1 MPKTRQ
7 DSWTEKED
15 ILLADVVLQSISDG
29 STQLQAFEE
38 VGKQLSRTSAACG
51 FRWNSY
57 VRRQFKSEIEAAKAK
72 RKQIKIGRSLVETSI
87 TEPSSEEG
95 KVYEEINNHQ
105 FEGIV
110 HYLKEIYNKSKLLDH
125 HRKVGDSPEKELK
138 KKING
143 LSKQNNDLQ
152 KELHSKEEAYK
163 GLVDLMEQARRMVEN
178 K

>member
-1 MPKTRQ
+1 MPKARQ

-15 ILLADVVLQSISDG
+15 ILLADVVLRNISDG

-57 VRRQFKSEIEAAKAK
+57 VRRQFKSDIEAAKAQ
-72 RKQIKIGRSLVETSI
+72 RKQLKLGRSLVENSV
-87 TEPSSEEG
+87 TEPTSEEVR
-95 KVYEEINNHQ
+95 VYEEINNFQ

-110 HYLKEIYNKSKLLDH
+110 HYLKEIYNKSKILDY
-125 HRKVGDSPEKELK
+125 HRKVGDSLDHELQG
-138 KKING
+138 KIND

-152 KELHSKEEAYK
+152 KELHSKEEAHK
-163 GLVDLMEQARRMVEN
+163 GLVDLMEQARKMVEN